1 MKKEKILKQIDK
13 LKSIAIAEGI
23 DLSSEINRLRGLLEL
38 ESDDYKKEKEIEEVF
53 SIVQNSRKVERP
65 KPQDFI
71 KALIKDFI
79 ELKGDRRF
87 ANDEAVIGGIGYF
100 DKYPVTAVGIQKG
113 HTLNENITFN
123 FGSPHPEGYRKALR
137 LAFQAEKF
145 SRPILF
151 FVDTPG
157 AYPGIDSEERGMAQA
172 IAENLYYLS
181 DLKTPIISIIT
192 GEGGSGGALA
202 LGVSDILIMM
212 QNAILS
218 VISPEGCASILF
230 KDSSKAAQAAV
241 SLKLTSFDLLSL
253 GIVDK
258 VIDEGPGLDIEPQ
271 IGYKNLADQIS
282 TSLAYFSSLNQKEL
296 VEHRYQKLR
305 KIGFYKDT
313 TGFVKKGLN
322 KSKNFIYELFK
333 F

>member
-13 LKSIAIAEGI
+13 LKSISMAEGI
-23 DLSSEINRLRGLLEL
+23 DLSSEISRLRAILEL

-53 SIVQNSRKVERP
+53 AIVQNSRKIERP

-71 KALIKDFI
+71 KALIKDYI
-79 ELKGDRRF
+79 ELKGDRRY
-87 ANDEAVIGGIGYF
+87 ANDDAVIGGIGYF
-100 DKYPVTAVGIQKG
+100 EKTPVTAIGIQKG

-137 LAFQAEKF
+137 LSFQAEKF

-241 SLKLTSFDLLSL
+241 SLKLTSFDLLNL

-258 VIDEGPGLDIEPQ
+258 IIDEGPGLDINPQ
-271 IGYKNLADQIS
+271 IGFKNLADQIS
-282 TSLAYFSSLNQKEL
+282 SSLAYFTSLDPREL
-296 VEHRYQKLR
+296 VEHRYQKLK

-313 TGFVKKGLN
+313 TGYLKKGFN

>member
-1 MKKEKILKQIDK
+1 MKKEKILKQIDR

-23 DLSSEINRLRGLLEL
+23 DLSSEINKLRAMLEL
-38 ESDDYKKEKEIEEVF
+38 ESDDFQKEKQMKEVWE
-53 SIVQNSRKVERP
+53 IVQNSRKIERP

-71 KALIKDFI
+71 KNFIEDFI

-87 ANDEAVIGGIGYF
+87 GNDNAVIGGIGYF
-100 DKYPVTAVGIQKG
+100 DKYPVTVVGIQKG
-113 HTLNENITFN
+113 HTLNENIEYN

-137 LAFQAEKF
+137 LSFQAEKF
-145 SRPILF
+145 TRPILF

-157 AYPGIDSEERGMAQA
+157 AYPGIDSEERGMAEA

-181 DLKTPIISIIT
+181 DLKTPIISVIT

-230 KDSSKAAQAAV
+230 KDSSKAAEASV
-241 SLKLTSFDLLSL
+241 SLKLTSFDLLNL

-258 VIDEGPGLDIEPQ
+258 VIDEGPGLEVNPE
-271 IGYKNLADQIS
+271 IGYKNLSEQIL
-282 TSLAYFSSLNQKEL
+282 TSLQYFTSLSSREL
-296 VEHRYQKLR
+296 VEHRNQKIR
-305 KIGFYKDT
+305 KIGYYKDT
-313 TGFVKKGLN
+313 TGYLKKGISN
-322 KSKNFIYELFK
+322 TRNFIYDLFK
-333 F
+333 L